1 MEKFTSLTETSVKA
15 KKVVLAVGYHDVYL
29 DIPGLSNVVQIR
41 LFPVLF
47 VMVTNRDSVWG
58 IPAIVVLLL
67 SVKLM
72 GAKEKYA
79 TITTIDIPPN
89 IAIIPMII
97 VRIAMIVT
105 PVGLLTF
112 SVNNYTV
119 MATEDLYKIFV
130 T

>member
-1 MEKFTSLTETSVKA
+1 
-15 KKVVLAVGYHDVYL
+15 
-29 DIPGLSNVVQIR
+29 
-41 LFPVLF
+41 
-47 VMVTNRDSVWG
+47 
-58 IPAIVVLLL
+58 
-67 SVKLM
+67 M

-79 TITTIDIPPN
+79 TIITIDIPPN

-105 PVGLLTF
+105 PDGLLTF

-119 MATEDLYKIFV
+119 RATEDLYKIFV

>member
-58 IPAIVVLLL
+58 ISAIVVLLL